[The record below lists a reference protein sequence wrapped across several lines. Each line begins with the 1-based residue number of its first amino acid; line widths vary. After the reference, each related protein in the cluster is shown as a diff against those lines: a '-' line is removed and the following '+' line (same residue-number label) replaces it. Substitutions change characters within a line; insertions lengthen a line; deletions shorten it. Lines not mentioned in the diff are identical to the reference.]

1 MANQTLVTPAYM
13 AAIENAGLRLEVGED
28 LPCTSPDLRR
38 IFGPSTLGRV
48 LVLSI
53 AETTMGALVS
63 WQ

>member
-1 MANQTLVTPAYM
+1 MANQTLVTPANM
-13 AAIENAGLRLEVGED
+13 AEIENAGLRLEVGED

-38 IFGPSTLGRV
+38 IFGLSTLGRV

-53 AETTMGALVS
+53 AETTKGALVS